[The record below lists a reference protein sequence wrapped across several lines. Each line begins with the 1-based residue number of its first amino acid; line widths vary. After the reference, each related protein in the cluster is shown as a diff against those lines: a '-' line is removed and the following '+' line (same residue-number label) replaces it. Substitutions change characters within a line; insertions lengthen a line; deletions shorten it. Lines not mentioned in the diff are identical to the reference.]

1 MEVEIRDAPHD
12 AYEVVVNG
20 ERTACY
26 LATNDPVGNP
36 PIYLVWV
43 QLPSVSLSPVNYSS
57 TPEGAQELAYDHAK
71 KYADGLVNIVDN
83 TSRAKAS
90 AGDDGG
96 KETNYIPT
104 RKRNDKGRNDKGV
117 LGRGPSFD

>member
-83 TSRAKAS
+83 TLRARAS
-90 AGDDGG
+90 AGDDGISYTPSCG
-96 KETNYIPT
+96 DDT
-104 RKRNDKGRNDKGV
+104 V
-117 LGRGPSFD
+117 LGPEHIGKKVER